1 MKHHRFLAGACLAA
15 MIGLLAAPPLAAV
28 DPFYLDLL
36 RDGGHAFDRGD
47 NATAV
52 RHLRLACFGML
63 DETKMLGECLAR
75 LALAQDKA
83 GDVDGFRETFS
94 RLVEVEERFQGYTQA
109 GLTPQARTALTQR
122 VAALI
127 PAPTLAGS
135 PAVFRAGATGT
146 AARQPEP
153 SGRIPNS
160 VQPTAP
166 NGDKPL
172 PAERPAGPGATAT
185 PVASTPAAS
194 VPASSPGPVTP
205 AERTK
210 METARQLLGESGKVR
225 ELRQAFQLAREVADV
240 HPESKEAQQL
250 AGEAA
255 YRVSRWKEA
264 ADYLRRAGGPD
275 EDQPELLFYLAVALY
290 EAGEPQA
297 AAGVLRRS
305 LPNLQRTP
313 YVDSYSRK
321 ILGE

>member
-1 MKHHRFLAGACLAA
+1 MKQHLCLVRAFLTAALGLAA
-15 MIGLLAAPPLAAV
+15 ALPLAAV

-63 DETKMLGECLAR
+63 DEPKMLGECLTR

-83 GDVDGFRETFS
+83 GDVEGFRETFS
-94 RLVEVEERFQGYTQA
+94 RLVEIEERFQGYTQA
-109 GLTPQARTALTQR
+109 GLLPQARAALAQR
-122 VAALI
+122 ITALI
-127 PAPTLAGS
+127 PASTLASS
-135 PAVFRAGATGT
+135 PAVFRGGASAATGT
-146 AARQPEP
+146 A
-153 SGRIPNS
+153 G
-160 VQPTAP
+160 TA
-166 NGDKPL
+166 GV
-172 PAERPAGPGATAT
+172 T
-185 PVASTPAAS
+185 STPARQSSPEAQTAPAAS
-194 VPASSPGPVTP
+194 APAASPGPITL

-210 METARQLLGESGKVR
+210 METARQLLGDANGKVR
-225 ELRQAFQLAREVADV
+225 ELRQAFQLAREVADA

-264 ADYLRRAGGPD
+264 ADFLRRAGGPD
-275 EDQPELLFYLAVALY
+275 DDQPELLFYLAVALY
-290 EAGEPQA
+290 EAGDSQT

-313 YVDSYSRK
+313 YIDGYSRK

>member
-1 MKHHRFLAGACLAA
+1 MKRHSFLTGACLAA
-15 MIGLLAAPPLAAV
+15 ALGFAATPPLAAA

-47 NATAV
+47 HATAV

-63 DETKMLGECLAR
+63 DEPKMLGECLAR

-94 RLVEVEERFQGYTQA
+94 RLVEVEERFQGYAQS
-109 GLTPQARTALTQR
+109 GLTPAARTALEQR

-135 PAVFRAGATGT
+135 PAVFRTARKPESTGGSGGVQAAG
-146 AARQPEP
+146 PK
-153 SGRIPNS
+153 SGKP
-160 VQPTAP
+160 QPTERAAAP
-166 NGDKPL
+166 
-172 PAERPAGPGATAT
+172 
-185 PVASTPAAS
+185 PAAT
-194 VPASSPGPVTP
+194 VTTAPPAPSPAPAFSPGPVTP

-240 HPESKEAQQL
+240 HTETKEAQQL

-275 EDQPELLFYLAVALY
+275 DDQPELLFYLAVSLY
-290 EAGEPQA
+290 EAGDAQA

-313 YVDSYSRK
+313 YVDGYSRK

>member
-1 MKHHRFLAGACLAA
+1 MKRPSLLTGACLAA
-15 MIGLLAAPPLAAV
+15 AIGLAGFAAPLPVAAA

-47 NATAV
+47 HVTAV

-63 DETKMLGECLAR
+63 DEPKMLGECLSR

-94 RLVEVEERFQGYTQA
+94 RLVEVEERFQGYSQAAQA
-109 GLTPQARTALTQR
+109 GLNPAVRTALEQR

-135 PAVFRAGATGT
+135 PAAFRGARKPEASGAGGRVQTTGPKND
-146 AARQPEP
+146 RPQ
-153 SGRIPNS
+153 
-160 VQPTAP
+160 Q
-166 NGDKPL
+166 
-172 PAERPAGPGATAT
+172 PAERAALPPAAPVTAT
-185 PVASTPAAS
+185 PPV
-194 VPASSPGPVTP
+194 SSPGPVTP

-210 METARQLLGESGKVR
+210 METARQLLGQSSKVR
-225 ELRQAFQLAREVADV
+225 ELRQAFQLAGEVADA
-240 HPESKEAQQL
+240 HPDSREAQQL

-264 ADYLRRAGGPD
+264 ADYLRRAGGPND
-275 EDQPELLFYLAVALY
+275 DQPELLFYLAVALY
-290 EAGEPQA
+290 EAGDPQA
-297 AAGVLRRS
+297 AAEVLRRS

-313 YVDSYSRK
+313 YVDGYSRK